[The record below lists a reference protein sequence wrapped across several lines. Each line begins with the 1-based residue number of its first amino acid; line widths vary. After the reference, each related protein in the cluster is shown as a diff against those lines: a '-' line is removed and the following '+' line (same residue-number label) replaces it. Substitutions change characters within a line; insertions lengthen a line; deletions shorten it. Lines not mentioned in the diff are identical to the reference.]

1 VVKFLL
7 RRCAATVVLVF
18 LVSLLTF
25 VLLEMAP
32 DPARARAGV
41 TATEQEVEAVRVE
54 FGLDR
59 GPVERYVSWL
69 GDAVTG
75 DFGTSLQYKTPV
87 SDIISSR
94 LGITLTIAVAA
105 LLLSLLLGIALGTLA
120 ALKADSWI
128 DRTILTA
135 SALAWS
141 APAFWVAMVLVAVFA
156 INLGWFPATGWT
168 AFGDDPAGWFRG
180 LVLPAVALSL
190 GGTSNL
196 ARITRSS
203 VIGVL
208 QSDHLRSVRV
218 KGLSP
223 WSILRSHVL
232 PNALSPVITSSTL
245 LFIGLFN
252 AAAVAEIVFAIPGLG
267 TQAFSAASFG
277 DTTTVLGIVVV
288 AALVIGAANLAA
300 DLLQAMVNPRVRLA

>member
-1 VVKFLL
+1 MVRFLA
-7 RRCAATVVLVF
+7 RRLAATIVLVF

-25 VLLEMAP
+25 VLLEQAP
-32 DPARARAGV
+32 DPAKVRAGV
-41 TATEQEVEAVRVE
+41 TATEAEVEAVRVE

-69 GDAVTG
+69 GDAVRG
-75 DFGTSLQYKTPV
+75 DFGTSIQYKTPV
-87 SDIISSR
+87 SDIITAR
-94 LGITLTIAVAA
+94 LGITLTIAAAA
-105 LLLSLLLGIALGTLA
+105 LVLSLVLGVSLGTIA
-120 ALKADSWI
+120 ALKEHSWI
-128 DRTILTA
+128 DRSILTI

-156 INLGWFPATGWT
+156 IRYDWFPATGWT
-168 AFGDDPAGWFRG
+168 AFSDHPGDWLRG
-180 LVLPAVALSL
+180 LVLPSVALAL

-203 VIGVL
+203 VLEVL

-232 PNALSPVITSSTL
+232 PNALSPVVTSATL

-252 AAAVAEIVFAIPGLG
+252 AAAIAEIVFAIPGLG
-267 TQAFSAASFG
+267 AGAFSAAGFG
-277 DTTTVLGIVVV
+277 DTTAVLGITVV
-288 AALVIGAANLAA
+288 AALVVGITNLIA
-300 DLLQAMVNPRVRLA
+300 DLIQAVVNPRVRLT

>member
-1 VVKFLL
+1 MIRFLL
-7 RRCAATVVLVF
+7 RRSAATVVLVL

-25 VLLEMAP
+25 VLLELAP
-32 DPARARAGV
+32 DPAEARAGV
-41 TATEQEVEAVRVE
+41 TATPEQVEAVRVE

-69 GDAVTG
+69 GDAVRG

-87 SDIISSR
+87 REIISSR
-94 LGITLTIAVAA
+94 LGITLTIAAAA
-105 LLLSLLLGIALGTLA
+105 LLLSVILGVALGTIA
-120 ALKADSWI
+120 ALKADSWV
-128 DRTILTA
+128 DRTILTI

-156 INLGWFPATGWT
+156 ITYGWFPATGWT
-168 AFGDDPAGWFRG
+168 AFGDDPFQWFRG
-180 LVLPAVALSL
+180 LVLPAIALSL

-203 VIGVL
+203 VLEVL
-208 QSDHLRSVRV
+208 HSDHLRSVRV

-223 WSILRSHVL
+223 WTIVRSHVL
-232 PNALSPVITSSTL
+232 PSALSPVITSATL

-252 AAAVAEIVFAIPGLG
+252 AAALAEIVFAIPGLG
-267 TQAFSAASFG
+267 TQAFSAAGFG
-277 DTTTVLGIVVV
+277 DTTTVLGITVV
-288 AALVIGAANLAA
+288 AAVVVGLTNLLA
-300 DLLQAMVNPRVRLA
+300 DLLQALVNPRVRLS